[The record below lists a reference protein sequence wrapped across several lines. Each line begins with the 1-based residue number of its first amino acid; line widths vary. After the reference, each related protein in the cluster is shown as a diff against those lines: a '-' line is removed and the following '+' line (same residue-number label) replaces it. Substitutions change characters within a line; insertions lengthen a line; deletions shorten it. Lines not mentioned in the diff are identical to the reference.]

1 MSEKLTQAQWVSI
14 ADAIRKINSVIEK
27 ACEYEERHGNLS
39 KELSEQRE
47 ALLSDAE
54 ELYDIIIQQY
64 DEEKEI
70 IPDIN
75 PPHLRNLIE
84 QFIEDMEDIF

>member
-39 KELSEQRE
+39 KEFLT
-47 ALLSDAE
+47 
-54 ELYDIIIQQY
+54 
-64 DEEKEI
+64 
-70 IPDIN
+70 
-75 PPHLRNLIE
+75 
-84 QFIEDMEDIF
+84 